1 MTKLW
6 RALAL
11 LAQDRELRDR
21 VRGVAGE
28 INNPSLPNLKPDLPN
43 LQEQPDLARVAEIDQ
58 MFRERGLH
66 LTIYDLSEI
75 NRWMVRDRVSR
86 GPVTP
91 SERLDRIWNEVRTAA
106 AQVPEGGYPAFQEAV
121 GALIADEGLRS
132 NFGAGTRLTQRGF
145 NLAPHVEDALLTA
158 SRTAVFRD
166 ESNAFVLET
175 WDGSQCATRLESYP
189 GYIHFNM

>member
-11 LAQDRELRDR
+11 LAQDRELRER
-21 VRGVAGE
+21 VKAVAGE
-28 INNPSLPNLKPDLPN
+28 VNNPNLPNLKPDLPN
-43 LQEQPDLARVAEIDQ
+43 LQQQPDLARVAEIDM

-66 LTIYDLSEI
+66 LPIYDLSEI
-75 NRWMVRDRVSR
+75 NRWMVRDRESK

-91 SERLDRIWNEVRTAA
+91 SERLDRIWNEVRDAA
-106 AQVPEGGYPAFQEAV
+106 SQVPEGGYPAFQEAV

-145 NLAPHVEDALLTA
+145 NLAPHVEDALLAA
-158 SRTAVFRD
+158 SKRASFRD
-166 ESNAFVLET
+166 ESIMFVFET
-175 WDGSQCATRLESYP
+175 WDGSQCATRHESYP